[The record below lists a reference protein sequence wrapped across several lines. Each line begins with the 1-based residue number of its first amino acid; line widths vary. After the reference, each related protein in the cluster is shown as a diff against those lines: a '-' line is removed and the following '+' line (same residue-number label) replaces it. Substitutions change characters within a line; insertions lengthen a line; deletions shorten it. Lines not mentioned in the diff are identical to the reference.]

1 MTCYLTKIF
10 SYNKRY
16 REEDTKWLSWMEIQF
31 KKIAGSK
38 GFIELEDFK
47 KALGVKKVRNERHLD
62 LATGTLVHC

>member
-1 MTCYLTKIF
+1 MTCYLIKIF

-47 KALGVKKVRNERHLD
+47 KALGVKKVSK
-62 LATGTLVHC
+62 